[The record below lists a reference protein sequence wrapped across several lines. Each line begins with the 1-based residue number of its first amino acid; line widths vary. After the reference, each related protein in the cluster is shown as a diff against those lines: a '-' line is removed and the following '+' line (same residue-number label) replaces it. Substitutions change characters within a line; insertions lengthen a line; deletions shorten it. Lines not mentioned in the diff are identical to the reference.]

1 MICFLIAYSIY
12 LLDTFIMMS
21 IPQFVVI
28 ILLII
33 LMLFWK
39 LIV

>member
-1 MICFLIAYSIY
+1 MICFSIAYGMY

-28 ILLII
+28 VLLII
-33 LMLFWK
+33 FMLFWK